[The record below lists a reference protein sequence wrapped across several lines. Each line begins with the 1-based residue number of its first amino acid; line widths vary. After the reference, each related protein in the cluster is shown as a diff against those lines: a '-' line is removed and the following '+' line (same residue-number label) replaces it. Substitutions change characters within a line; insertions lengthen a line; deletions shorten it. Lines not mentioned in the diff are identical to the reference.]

1 MIATAWDVS
10 PEPQQQEEVGPQP
23 PELVGKLNTER
34 VELSQKIEKLK
45 TFLTLDATFK
55 NLNYEHKELLEK
67 QLNTMNKYENILV
80 QRMILLNQ
88 PQISYFND

>member
-1 MIATAWDVS
+1 MSIPMWDVS
-10 PEPQQQEEVGPQP
+10 PEPEQQEVGPQP

-45 TFLTLDATFK
+45 TFVTMDARFK
-55 NLNYEHKELLEK
+55 ELNYEHKELLEE

>member
-1 MIATAWDVS
+1 MWDVS
-10 PEPQQQEEVGPQP
+10 PEPEQQQQEVGPQP
-23 PELVGKLNTER
+23 PELVAKLNTER